1 MKKAVSLA
9 LGLGLLAGAF
19 AAQAQEPKKKASPHE
34 QVKVVLNNQAVVIEY
49 GRPYVKGRNVYADLA
64 PLGKVWRTGADEA
77 TTLSCTGDLML
88 GSLHVP
94 AGTYTL
100 FTIPGEGE
108 WTLIVNKVAKQWG
121 AFKYDE
127 KMDLGRV
134 KMKAAKLSAP
144 VEQFTITLD
153 GQGSKG
159 SLKMAWGNMEASIP
173 LMAH

>member
-1 MKKAVSLA
+1 MKHVISVA
-9 LGLGLLAGAF
+9 LGFGLLAGAF
-19 AAQAQEPKKKASPHE
+19 AVQAQTPKASPHE
-34 QVKVVLNNQAVVIEY
+34 TVKAVMNGKAVTIEY
-49 GRPYVKGRNVYADLA
+49 GRPSVKGRDVWSGTLA

-77 TTLSCTGDLML
+77 TTLVCEGDLML

-94 AGTYTL
+94 AGSYTL

-134 KMKAAKLSAP
+134 TMKATKTAAP
-144 VEQFTITLD
+144 VEQFTIVLD
-153 GQGSKG
+153 AKG
-159 SLKMAWGNMEASIP
+159 AMGTLKMSWANVEASIHV
-173 LMAH
+173 MAH

>member
-1 MKKAVSLA
+1 MKKVISLA
-9 LGLGLLAGAF
+9 LGLGLLAGTF
-19 AAQAQEPKKKASPHE
+19 AMQAVAQKASPHE
-34 QVKVVLNNQAVVIEY
+34 TVNAVMNGKTIKIEY
-49 GRPYVKGRNVYADLA
+49 GRPYAKGRNIYADLA

-77 TTLSCTGDLML
+77 TTLVCQGDLML

-94 AGTYTL
+94 AGSYTL

-134 KMKAAKLSAP
+134 KMKVGKTAAP
-144 VEQFTITLD
+144 VEQFTIGLD
-153 GQGSKG
+153 AQGSKG
-159 SLKMAWGNMEASIP
+159 TLKMAWGAVEASVP
-173 LMAH
+173 VMAH

>member
-1 MKKAVSLA
+1 MKNVVSVA
-9 LGLGLLAGAF
+9 LGFGLLAGAF
-19 AAQAQEPKKKASPHE
+19 AAQAQAPKASPHE
-34 QVKVVLNNQAVVIEY
+34 TVSAVINGKSVRIEY
-49 GRPYVKGRNVYADLA
+49 GRPSVKGRDVWSGSLA

-77 TTLSCTGDLML
+77 TTLVCEGDLML

-94 AGTYTL
+94 AGAYTL

-134 KMKAAKLSAP
+134 KMKVAKTAAP
-144 VEQFTITLD
+144 VEQFTIALDAKGAMGTLKL
-153 GQGSKG
+153 SW
-159 SLKMAWGNMEASIP
+159 ANVEASVHV
-173 LMAH
+173 MAH

>member
-1 MKKAVSLA
+1 MKNAISIT

-19 AAQAQEPKKKASPHE
+19 AAQAQAPRASPHE
-34 QVKVVLNNQAVVIEY
+34 TVKVMMNGKPVQIDY
-49 GRPYVKGRNVYADLA
+49 GRPYAKGRDVWSGSIA

-77 TTLSCTGDLML
+77 TTLVSTGDLML

-100 FTIPGEGE
+100 FTIPGETE

-121 AFKYDE
+121 AVKYDE

-134 KMKAAKLSAP
+134 KMKVAKTAAP
-144 VEQFTITLD
+144 VEQFTIVLD
-153 GQGSKG
+153 ANGAKG
-159 SLKMAWGNMEASIP
+159 TLKMSWAGVEASIP
-173 LMAH
+173 VMAH